1 MAVKKLKTKISRLE
15 TIADSLEADALDI
28 EASIKIYEEGMKL
41 VKECN
46 TDLDKLEGRVL
57 MMRNETESDFEG
69 SIDEL

>member
-15 TIADSLEADALDI
+15 TIADSLESDDQEI
-28 EASIKIYEEGMKL
+28 EAAIKIYEEAMKL

-57 MMRNETESDFEG
+57 MMKNDQEIDFEG
-69 SIDEL
+69 TIDEL